1 MKKKAIFTNSGWH
14 LAALCL
20 LGAAAMSSP
29 AMASGLSPDKAE
41 AVQVL
46 ANEGNTV
53 KSVLSY
59 IESHSKYVF
68 VYGENVKN
76 RLGDKVSMQLQG
88 KSAESILAELC
99 RKAGLKYTISGRQVT
114 ITVNPSAKPAQRPS
128 GPAGKGK
135 KVTGVIADVNGEPL
149 IGATVKVKGTQNAT
163 VTDFDG
169 NYTIEAP
176 EGATLE
182 VSYIGF
188 NTQEVKVGSRN
199 SYNIEMAEDNNSL
212 EELVVIGYGTVKKK
226 DLTGAISAV
235 KGDDLSNR
243 RTTMLSSAL
252 QGALSG
258 VMVRRSS
265 SAPGSG
271 AGSIH
276 VRGVTTMGD
285 SSPLVIVDGVEGSL
299 DYVNSN
305 DVESVTVLKDAAAAS
320 IYGSKAA
327 AGVILVTTKRGAD
340 TGKFQIKY
348 NAEFG
353 WEIPTKQPEMVGLTR
368 YLEMSNELMYND
380 NPAAGFFQT
389 YKADQTKNWM
399 KYHETDPNKYPVTDW
414 TDLILKGSAPRM
426 THTLSVSG
434 GNKTVRTQA
443 SLTYDDVDGL
453 YDGRKFQRYMM
464 RLNNDFT
471 ISDKLSASLDVFV
484 RHAKSQN
491 KIYDPFSTMRLMPAI
506 YAATWSDG
514 RLAEGKSG
522 SNPYGLLKEG
532 GSSVSHST
540 QVGGKGSLTFKPF
553 KGFSLQAIVAPYINY
568 QKSKQF
574 KMACGY
580 TLADDPDVFGGYF
593 DSSSGLYDTNKLTEG
608 RNDDWHVTSQ
618 VLANYM
624 RDFGK
629 HSLTVMAGFENYYS
643 KSEQLGAARDQYVL
657 TNYPYLNIGPEEYME
672 NNGTGSEYTSTSWF
686 GRVLYSYA
694 DRYLFQANVRHD
706 GSSRFAKKYR
716 WGTFPSFSAGWVV
729 TEEPF
734 MKKFMESQNY
744 LSYFKLRGSWGMLG
758 NERIGSNYFP
768 YIALMSFGNT
778 IFYMADGSVVSANTA
793 RPSVLAVED
802 ITWETTTSTDIGF
815 DANFFNNRLRL
826 TFDYYWK
833 KTTDMLLAIQIPYT
847 MGYDAPNTNAG
858 EMSTHGYDID
868 VTWQDNIGDFNYS
881 VSVNFSDFLSKI
893 DYINNSDIIS
903 GGKIKRAGTY
913 FNEWYGYICDG
924 IYQTQ
929 EEVNNSATTSST
941 VTVGDLKYRDISG
954 PDGVPDGVIS
964 PEYDRVPLG
973 NSLPRYQYGG
983 QINASWR
990 GIDLSMAFQGVG
1002 SQKSYLDRAMV
1013 EPLRNS
1019 YGNIPAIL
1027 EGKYWSPFNTDE
1039 QNANAFYPRL
1049 SSVSK
1054 NNNYATSDHWIFD
1067 GGYFRMKNITLGY
1080 TLPQQWTRY
1089 IGIDR
1094 TRFYVSAS
1102 DLFCISDFPDG
1113 WDPEMGVSS
1122 YPITTSVVFGIQV
1135 TF

>member
-1 MKKKAIFTNSGWH
+1 MKKKAIFTNSGRH

-212 EELVVIGYGTVKKK
+212 EELVVIGYGMVKKK
-226 DLTGAISAV
+226 DLTGSIAAV
-235 KGDDLSNR
+235 KGDELVNR
-243 RTTMLSSAL
+243 RTTMLSNAL

-389 YKADQTKNWM
+389 YTADQTKNWM

-414 TDLILKGSAPRM
+414 TDLILKDSAPRM

-568 QKSKQF
+568 QKSKKFQ
-574 KMACGY
+574 MACGY

-593 DSSSGLYDTNKLTEG
+593 DGGSGLYSTNKLSEG

-643 KSEQLGAARDQYVL
+643 KSESLGAARDQYVL

-744 LSYFKLRGSWGMLG
+744 LSYFKLRGSWGKLG

-793 RPSVLAVED
+793 RPAVLAVED

-847 MGYDAPNTNAG
+847 MGYNDPNTNAG
-858 EMSTHGYDID
+858 KMSTHGYDID

-929 EEVNNSATTSST
+929 EEVNNSATTGST

-1013 EPLRNS
+1013 EPLRNN

-1054 NNNYATSDHWIFD
+1054 SNNYATSDHWIFD

>member
-1 MKKKAIFTNSGWH
+1 MKKKAIFTNSGRH

-29 AMASGLSPDKAE
+29 AMASGLSPDKTE

-212 EELVVIGYGTVKKK
+212 EELVVIGYGMVKKK
-226 DLTGAISAV
+226 DLTGSIAAV
-235 KGDDLSNR
+235 KGDELVNR
-243 RTTMLSSAL
+243 RTTMLSNAL

-389 YKADQTKNWM
+389 YTADQTKNWM

-414 TDLILKGSAPRM
+414 TDLILKDSAPRM

-593 DSSSGLYDTNKLTEG
+593 DGGSGLYSTNKLSEG

-643 KSEQLGAARDQYVL
+643 KSESLGAARDQYVL

-734 MKKFMESQNY
+734 MKNFMSSQNY
-744 LSYFKLRGSWGMLG
+744 LSYFKLRGSWGKLG

-793 RPSVLAVED
+793 RPAVLAVED

-847 MGYDAPNTNAG
+847 MGYNDPNTNAG
-858 EMSTHGYDID
+858 KMSTHGYDID

-929 EEVNNSATTSST
+929 EEVNNSATTGST

-1013 EPLRNS
+1013 EPLRNN

-1054 NNNYATSDHWIFD
+1054 SNNYATSDHWIFD